1 MKKISILIAI
11 AVMVI
16 TASCNNQSS
25 DNNKSKE
32 MKMDNMKMDSMQMD
46 STTHN
51 NHQMMDS
58 MDKK

>member
-1 MKKISILIAI
+1 MKQDK
-11 AVMVI
+11 MKM
-16 TASCNNQSS
+16 
-25 DNNKSKE
+25 DK

-58 MDKK
+58 MDKKLSLLRLHQKVIKP